1 MNISSL
7 CRNGMQTGNSAV
19 YKSVPPLPRLL
30 YIASPKS
37 QGGIE
42 HHSVALAAA
51 LAERGASV
59 QFACTS
65 GSYVETWC
73 REAGLPT
80 TTLRVRNSGDFGA
93 AWRLAKLI
101 QKESIGLV
109 HAHSRRDYVVAVLGV
124 ALARRVL
131 RCRTAL
137 VLHAHMVRP
146 LGGPAKLNG
155 RFFEW
160 GADAVVAVSGAVCD
174 TLRHEHGFNPT
185 FVHHIPNGV
194 SLTRFALPHSC
205 EAARRRSQIR
215 RSLGVPENA
224 RVLGMIGR
232 LDAKG
237 QHQLLGIVP
246 ELLRFCPSLRIV
258 FAGSEGKTGERAA
271 LAALAEDGGFQDRLI
286 LTGPRTDIPDLLTA
300 FDALVHL
307 PTDEAFGLALA
318 EGMAAGLPTVATAI
332 GGCREVVQDGV
343 TGLLV
348 PPGDPAALVS
358 ALRRLLDPVQGAS
371 LRQALGDCGRQSVQ
385 KNFSQ
390 DIQLQRLEAL
400 YLELCPAVSR

>member
-1 MNISSL
+1 
-7 CRNGMQTGNSAV
+7 MQTGNSAV
-19 YKSVPPLPRLL
+19 YESAPPLPRLL
-30 YIASPKS
+30 YVASPRS

-51 LAERGASV
+51 LERRGASV
-59 QFACTS
+59 LFACTP

-80 TTLRVRNSGDFGA
+80 TPLSVRNSGDLGA
-93 AWRLAKLI
+93 AWRLAKVI
-101 QKESIGLV
+101 QKERIGLV

-124 ALARRVL
+124 ALARRLL

-137 VLHAHMVRP
+137 VLHAHMARP
-146 LGGPAKLNG
+146 LGDPAKLSG

-174 TLRHEHGFNPT
+174 TLRHEHVFDPA
-185 FVHHIPNGV
+185 FVYLIPNGV
-194 SLTRFALPHSC
+194 ALTRFALPHSL
-205 EAARRRSQIR
+205 EAARRRGQAR
-215 RSLGVPENA
+215 RSLGVPEDA

-237 QHQLLGIVP
+237 QRQLVSVVP
-246 ELLRFCPSLRIV
+246 ELLSFCPDLRVIL
-258 FAGSEGKTGERAA
+258 AGSEGKPGEQAVLSK
-271 LAALAEDGGFQDRLI
+271 LAKDSGFQGRLI
-286 LTGPRTDIPDLLTA
+286 FTGPRTDIPDLLTA
-300 FDALVHL
+300 FDVLVHL
-307 PTDEAFGLALA
+307 PNDEAFGLALA
-318 EGMAAGLPTVATAI
+318 ESMAAGLPTVATAI
-332 GGCREVVQDGV
+332 GGCREVAQDDV

-371 LRQALGDCGRQSVQ
+371 LRQALGDCGRLSVE

-390 DIQLQRLEAL
+390 DTQLERLESL
-400 YLELCPAVSR
+400 YLELCPAASR